1 MRVLETKP
9 RGQNLGTGRLGLR
22 KTFAAAD
29 FFSWNDF
36 ALYSG
41 QPRIEC
47 GIQPP
52 CVPLTCDPLTCDPL
66 TCDPLKRGELAGT
79 NAYFAK
85 EASSF
90 FITCNRSRTSFW
102 VACRA
107 VAIAESLSRGLE
119 VVDDVVSGS

>member
-1 MRVLETKP
+1 MREQETKP
-9 RGQNLGTGRLGLR
+9 RVENLGTGSHGLR
-22 KTFAAAD
+22 KTFVAAD

-36 ALYSG
+36 ALHSG
-41 QPRIEC
+41 QPPYDR
-47 GIQPP
+47 
-52 CVPLTCDPLTCDPL
+52 
-66 TCDPLKRGELAGT
+66 LKRGELAGT

-119 VVDDVVSGS
+119 VVDDVVSGSCPKR

>member
-52 CVPLTCDPLTCDPL
+52 CDRLTCDQ
-66 TCDPLKRGELAGT
+66 LKRGEIPGT

-90 FITCNRSRTSFW
+90 FITCNRSRTSF
-102 VACRA
+102 
-107 VAIAESLSRGLE
+107 
-119 VVDDVVSGS
+119 